1 MNYSGYSCRECGS
14 TYSTAR
20 HLNSHEKERCVRS
33 KRSLED
39 LLGQTKAL
47 WEARKRRR
55 IANSTSHTT
64 PAPRYPPPPS
74 AASITNSDRDAT
86 FLVSATRGGTNVPP
100 ETEGNENAEPLAQMA
115 VEDEPMAVEDEPPMA
130 VEDEPPM
137 AVEGEPL
144 VQAALHNA
152 PIAIR
157 RTRRARKLP
166 ARFADN
172 ADPGSDNEEDEHPER
187 LLPLDADSGPTPSA
201 VACSSAITANRNLPP
216 NVGRWWTSE
225 PNRFSLWRCYY
236 GLQLPSHDA
245 ERHTDFH
252 GPNES
257 PDDKAIAKSAQI
269 PALGPFPNL
278 SAFWFADWWWNGGNE
293 KSNNELQK
301 LLTLV
306 TTEGFSFEDAFA
318 TDWKATIKV
327 LDADEDEDDND
338 EDNSWFDDAN
348 WILTPITIPVS
359 FHRLMKN
366 SGTKHQTVGHLKH
379 RRIISVIEE
388 KIRNPPKRLGT

>member
-39 LLGQTKAL
+39 LLGQTKSSVGGTKAAKDRQL
-47 WEARKRRR
+47 DKPYYP
-55 IANSTSHTT
+55 

-74 AASITNSDRDAT
+74 AASITNSDRDAKMNH
-86 FLVSATRGGTNVPP
+86 L
-100 ETEGNENAEPLAQMA
+100 
-115 VEDEPMAVEDEPPMA
+115 MA

-201 VACSSAITANRNLPP
+201 VACSSAITGTCPP
-216 NVGRWWTSE
+216 MLGGG
-225 PNRFSLWRCYY
+225 
-236 GLQLPSHDA
+236 GLQSPIDSHYGAATMVYNFPHMTLKDIQTSMVQMKAQTTRPLPRALRYQH
-245 ERHTDFH
+245 
-252 GPNES
+252 
-257 PDDKAIAKSAQI
+257 
-269 PALGPFPNL
+269 LGPSQPQRIL
-278 SAFWFADWWWNGGNE
+278 VRRLVVEWRQRE
-293 KSNNELQK
+293 VEHELQK

-366 SGTKHQTVGHLKH
+366 SV
-379 RRIISVIEE
+379 
-388 KIRNPPKRLGT
+388 RNIKPWGI